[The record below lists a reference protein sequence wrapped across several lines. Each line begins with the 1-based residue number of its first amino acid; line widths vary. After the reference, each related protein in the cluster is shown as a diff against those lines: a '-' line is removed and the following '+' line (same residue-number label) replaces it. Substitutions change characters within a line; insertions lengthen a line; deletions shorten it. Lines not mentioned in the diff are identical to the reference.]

1 VEAQGNLPIGGLYWA
16 DTIAPGYDD
25 THSVNAIFDVR
36 SPQPTFARDRRDGAY
51 YDDTFAATAQTNGDF
66 LLVKSYNDVY
76 INQTLLAVRR
86 YSFNSNDSTT
96 NPFFN
101 AADPAGSATR
111 LRAFLAQ
118 NFPDWPDF
126 SQLGAGG
133 QFVSGMASDF
143 RIPYTVQMTGGVT
156 HDIASRFYVQADYI
170 HSRGKDAVLSRNVN
184 VTQVNGSFVTID
196 PRFGGFTL
204 FQNLGW
210 IHYDALQT
218 RAEYR
223 AARAKAGASY
233 TLSKTFSNTL
243 ATGVGGG
250 AATNPLDLSID
261 EGPANEDRRHNLVF
275 DGSYELPLG
284 FQLAGI
290 WKYASAL
297 PWSVSSATVVFA
309 RPEPR
314 GSRRGD
320 DYRTTNLRVSKMVKI
335 SGRLTATGFWEAFNL
350 FDQDNFRPSR
360 APAVLGVRT
369 PGAEFPEAQQQ
380 FGFRLDF

>member
-1 VEAQGNLPIGGLYWA
+1 VRASGG
-16 DTIAPGYDD
+16 IFYDQS
-25 THSVNAIFDVR
+25 HFN
-36 SPQPTFARDRRDGAY
+36 
-51 YDDTFAATAQTNGDF
+51 
-66 LLVKSYNDVY
+66 YNDVY

-86 YSFNSNDSTT
+86 YSFNSNDPTS

-184 VTQVNGSFVTID
+184 VTQVNGAFVTID

-218 RAEYR
+218 RAEVPGR
-223 AARAKAGASY
+223 EGEGRRVVHFVEDLLEHAGH
-233 TLSKTFSNTL
+233 
-243 ATGVGGG
+243 
-250 AATNPLDLSID
+250 
-261 EGPANEDRRHNLVF
+261 RR
-275 DGSYELPLG
+275 
-284 FQLAGI
+284 
-290 WKYASAL
+290 
-297 PWSVSSATVVFA
+297 
-309 RPEPR
+309 RR
-314 GSRRGD
+314 RRGD
-320 DYRTTNLRVSKMVKI
+320 EPPRPVDRRGARQRGSPAQPGI
-335 SGRLTATGFWEAFNL
+335 RRLL
-350 FDQDNFRPSR
+350 
-360 APAVLGVRT
+360 
-369 PGAEFPEAQQQ
+369 
-380 FGFRLDF
+380 

>member
-1 VEAQGNLPIGGLYWA
+1 
-16 DTIAPGYDD
+16 
-25 THSVNAIFDVR
+25 
-36 SPQPTFARDRRDGAY
+36 
-51 YDDTFAATAQTNGDF
+51 
-66 LLVKSYNDVY
+66 
-76 INQTLLAVRR
+76 
-86 YSFNSNDSTT
+86 
-96 NPFFN
+96 
-101 AADPAGSATR
+101 
-111 LRAFLAQ
+111 
-118 NFPDWPDF
+118 
-126 SQLGAGG
+126 
-133 QFVSGMASDF
+133 MASDF

-184 VTQVNGSFVTID
+184 VTQANGAFVTID
-196 PRFGGFTL
+196 PRFGGFSL

-233 TLSKTFSNTL
+233 TLAKTFSNTL

-284 FQLAGI
+284 FQVAGI

-350 FDQDNFRPSR
+350 FDQDNFTTFQGSLQSS
-360 APAVLGVRT
+360 AFGT
-369 PGAEFPEAQQQ
+369 PGAEFPKRQQQ

>member
-1 VEAQGNLPIGGLYWA
+1 M
-16 DTIAPGYDD
+16 
-25 THSVNAIFDVR
+25 
-36 SPQPTFARDRRDGAY
+36 
-51 YDDTFAATAQTNGDF
+51 AA
-66 LLVKSYNDVY
+66 
-76 INQTLLAVRR
+76 
-86 YSFNSNDSTT
+86 
-96 NPFFN
+96 
-101 AADPAGSATR
+101 
-111 LRAFLAQ
+111 
-118 NFPDWPDF
+118 
-126 SQLGAGG
+126 
-133 QFVSGMASDF
+133 DF

-156 HDIASRFYVQADYI
+156 HDFASRFYVQADYV

-184 VTQVNGSFVTID
+184 VQKVNGSFVTID
-196 PRFGGFTL
+196 PRFGGFSL

-218 RAEYR
+218 RAEFR
-223 AARAKAGASY
+223 GAKARAGASY
-233 TLSKTFSNTL
+233 TLAKTFSNTL

-284 FQLAGI
+284 FQVAGI

-297 PWSVSSATVVFA
+297 PWSVTSATVVFA

-335 SGRLTATGFWEAFNL
+335 GRRLSATGFWEAFNL
-350 FDQDNFRPSR
+350 FDQDNFTNFQGSLQSS
-360 APAVLGVRT
+360 AFGT
-369 PGAEFPEAQQQ
+369 PGAEFAKRQQQ